1 MCPPDIGLYL
11 QYKRNQPQAQTKL
24 IIKTWNYPNENQSDY
39 QDMII
44 RRQDFISTRR
54 KVRWTSDRM
63 RQRNKLLRRNVGVP
77 RQLAAR

>member
-44 RRQDFISTRR
+44 RRQDFI
-54 KVRWTSDRM
+54 
-63 RQRNKLLRRNVGVP
+63 LLPFVP
-77 RQLAAR
+77 RIEDVYLVLL